1 MVPFLLRA
9 KALQEEAEDLI
20 SRPIKTSVDVFPYD
34 LPRDVTER
42 KLILEKNRG
51 WLDLLKVKDEV
62 IWNLLEEKK
71 IIAPTL
77 WQSFEDEAK
86 QEIAEW

>member
-77 WQSFEDEAK
+77 WQNFEDEAK